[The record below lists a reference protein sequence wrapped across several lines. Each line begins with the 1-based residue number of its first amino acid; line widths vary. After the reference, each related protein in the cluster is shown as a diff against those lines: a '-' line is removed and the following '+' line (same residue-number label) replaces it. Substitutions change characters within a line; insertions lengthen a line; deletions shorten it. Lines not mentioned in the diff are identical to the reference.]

1 MAAEKKST
9 NLMNV
14 FICLILTFLVA
25 IIGFSMYL
33 TITTTSNLSSEISNL
48 RDEVKETAKAQLT
61 PQQFQSAVAESLEA
75 LAEKKQQKNLEAKLA
90 QYPLAS
96 EDVPEG
102 KNIYGNINA
111 RFTMVEFSDLEC
123 PFCKRFHDTPKKIV
137 EASKGMVNW
146 QWKHLPL
153 DFHNPAAKRQS
164 IAAECVR
171 EQKGNKAF
179 WVFLDDV
186 FNKSRGNGQGVEDLA
201 SLVAGVGA
209 NVTEAQKCIS
219 NGSYN
224 DKIAEDIK
232 QATNNGING
241 TPATFIVD
249 NSTGRTQLLGGAQ
262 PPQAIMAVIKRMIA
276 EQEEQ
281 DATEASE

>member
-1 MAAEKKST
+1 MSAEKKST

-14 FICLILTFLVA
+14 FMIIAITLI
-25 IIGFSMYL
+25 IITLGYGTYL
-33 TITTTSNLSSEISNL
+33 TTVSLSTSKELTHEIANLKSDV
-48 RDEVKETAKAQLT
+48 RETKKAQLT
-61 PQQFQSAVAESLEA
+61 PVEFQKAVAESLEA
-75 LAEKKQQKNLEAKLA
+75 LAEKKQKENLEAKLA

-96 EDVPEG
+96 EDVPDD

-111 RFTMVEFSDLEC
+111 RFTLVEFSDLEC

-137 EASKGMVNW
+137 EASKGMINW

-164 IAAECVR
+164 LAAECVR

-201 SLVAGVGA
+201 SLVSGVGA

-219 NGSYN
+219 NGSYS

-232 QATNNGING
+232 QATNHGING

-262 PPQAIMAVIKRMIA
+262 PPQAIMAVIQRMIT
-276 EQEEQ
+276 EQEEKN
-281 DATEASE
+281 AAE